1 MFPVHSLLSVILF
14 AFAGVARGMT
24 PPGTVP
30 ENTDDMI
37 VTFGNLLATNGASI
51 TITEAKEA
59 PVIGMSKQLSGQS
72 FTLFMVDLDADFL
85 HWAQTG
91 LTTSSTSMTVS
102 GKTFYPLTNS
112 EGVTALQAYVTP
124 GPPAGPAHRYTQY
137 LMSTTNMSDLVVSK
151 EVATALQT
159 RVGLNVTQLFSE
171 TGRTLVASN
180 WWNTSR
186 TASTSSNSTT
196 TTNSSSVNSTLTS
209 STRNTASSHNFR
221 DTVPLLAGLGGLAA
235 LFSLL

>member
-1 MFPVHSLLSVILF
+1 MFPVLSLLSVILF

-24 PPGTVP
+24 PPGTEPV
-30 ENTDDMI
+30 NTDAMM
-37 VTFGNLLATNGASI
+37 VTFGNLLAMNGASI

-59 PVIGMSKQLSGQS
+59 PVIGLSKQYPDQS
-72 FTLFMVDLDADFL
+72 FTLFMVDVDADFL

-102 GKTFYPLTNS
+102 GTTFYPLTNS
-112 EGVTALQAYVTP
+112 EGVTALQSYVTP

-151 EVATALQT
+151 DVATALQT

-186 TASTSSNSTT
+186 TDTTSTNT
-196 TTNSSSVNSTLTS
+196 TTNSSSTNSSLTNTNVNA
-209 STRNTASSHNFR
+209 ASIHNFR
-221 DTVPLLAGLGGLAA
+221 DTIPLLTGLGGLAA